1 VSETLSLPENAFDR
15 EMPEHEIQNWNNLFN
30 LKPASRWVEESVKR
44 PAQKALFGDFWL
56 EGELS
61 ILFSDTGRGKSTLAV
76 QIAEALARGVSLAPF
91 EAVPAAQKVL
101 YFDFEMSEKQFAARY
116 SAATE
121 DPADS
126 AADSAAGESLRAHY
140 QFSGNF
146 LRAQV
151 APHDELPCGYK
162 NLTEFVQ
169 YSFNQLLRESEA
181 RVVIVDNIT
190 FLKGTNQNAA
200 AAAQLMK
207 ALKHIKQ
214 YYAVSIL
221 VLAHTPKRAFTAPL
235 TINDL
240 QGSNMLSN
248 FADNVFALGASFQ
261 DPDLR
266 YLKHIKHR
274 NTGVKYDGSN
284 VILYRLVKNGFFLN
298 LEFAGYGSERAQLEG
313 CRENAKERRG
323 KLKARAWRLKLSGK
337 TQREIASCLA
347 VSPSTV
353 SRYLEAL

>member
-1 VSETLSLPENAFDR
+1 VR
-15 EMPEHEIQNWNNLFN
+15 Q
-30 LKPASRWVEESVKR
+30 
-44 PAQKALFGDFWL
+44 ALFGDFWL

-61 ILFSDTGRGKSTLAV
+61 LLFSDTGRGKSTLAV
-76 QIAEALARGVSLAPF
+76 QIAESLARGVPLAPM
-91 EAVPAAQKVL
+91 EAVPPAQKVL

-116 SAATE
+116 SQETS
-121 DPADS
+121 PPTS
-126 AADSAAGESLRAHY
+126 AEASDEGGSLSPHY
-140 QFSGNF
+140 QFSDNF
-146 LRAQV
+146 LRAQA
-151 APHDELPCGYK
+151 APHDELPYDYK

-169 YSFNQLLRESEA
+169 YSFTELLRETEA

-190 FLKGTNQNAA
+190 FLKGANQNPA

-214 YYAVSIL
+214 YYGISIL

-235 TINDL
+235 SINDL

-248 FADNVFALGASFQ
+248 FADNVFALGGSFQ
-261 DPDLR
+261 DPGLR

-274 NTGVKYDGSN
+274 NTGVRYNGSN
-284 VILYRLVKNGFFLN
+284 IVLYRLVKNDCFLKF
-298 LEFAGYGSERAQLEG
+298 EFAGFGRESEHLEW
-313 CRENAKERRG
+313 RFKTTKEQRG
-323 KLKARAWRLKLSGK
+323 ELKAQAHRLLLLGK
-337 TQREIASCLA
+337 TQREIASRLA

>member
-1 VSETLSLPENAFDR
+1 
-15 EMPEHEIQNWNNLFN
+15 M
-30 LKPASRWVEESVKR
+30 
-44 PAQKALFGDFWL
+44 
-56 EGELS
+56 
-61 ILFSDTGRGKSTLAV
+61 
-76 QIAEALARGVSLAPF
+76 QIAESLARGVSLAPF

-116 SAATE
+116 SAAAE
-121 DPADS
+121 DAD
-126 AADSAAGESLRAHY
+126 DSAAGESLRAHY
-140 QFSGNF
+140 KFSGNF
-146 LRAQV
+146 LRAQM

-214 YYAVSIL
+214 YYDVSIL

-248 FADNVFALGASFQ
+248 FADNVFALGANFQ

-274 NTGVKYDGSN
+274 NTGVKYEGSN
-284 VILYRLVKNGFFLN
+284 IILYRLVKNGCFLN
-298 LEFAGYGSERAQLEG
+298 FEFAGYGSERAQLEG

-323 KLKARAWRLKLSGK
+323 KLKAKAWRLKLLGK
-337 TQREIASCLA
+337 TQREIASRLA
-347 VSPSTV
+347 VSTATI